1 MMTDMPLIVDGNKA
15 PECELYAMECKLEVS
30 RRERLGEAETM
41 KTCNWSGFASL
52 EVVRAMLDIMREVV
66 VDD

>member
-1 MMTDMPLIVDGNKA
+1 MMTDRPLIISENNA
-15 PECELYAMECKLEVS
+15 PECELYAMECKLTV
-30 RRERLGEAETM
+30 RNNGR
-41 KTCNWSGFASL
+41 TCEFDGFASL